1 MSVKLAVKRFTS
13 GTSHI
18 GDVVGIYPAEVD
30 LGHMV
35 EPKGGAYSIII
46 VSDADI
52 NHPDITKLTAP
63 NLIKNP
69 AWIMGDVTQDEY
81 IFSSKY
87 DRQYYLNPVTSGD
100 IFNELL
106 TTGRYTATLAE
117 LVPFIKER
125 TDG

>member
-1 MSVKLAVKRFTS
+1 MPVKLAVKRFTS
-13 GTSHI
+13 GTSYI
-18 GDVVGIYPAEVD
+18 GDVVGVYPATTD

-46 VSDADI
+46 VSDAELDT
-52 NHPDITKLTAP
+52 PDIAKLTAP
-63 NLIKNP
+63 YMIKNP
-69 AWIMGDVTQDEY
+69 AWVMGDASVEEY
-81 IFSSKY
+81 LFSEKY
-87 DRQYYLNPVTSGD
+87 DRKYYLNPVTSGD

-117 LVPFIKER
+117 LQSFIRER